1 MKKMLA
7 ILGSPREN
15 GNISKML
22 DCVVI
27 SAKDAG
33 WQVDIV
39 NLYEQN
45 IAWCKGCGACQKSG
59 ICVINDDIGPIR
71 QTLIACDV
79 VALAAPTYFANVPG
93 PVKNMFDRL
102 VGAVMDD
109 RGFVPKPRLR
119 KTQQYLLL
127 TACNTPFPFNRLA
140 RQSTGATR
148 AMKEFFHIAGMK
160 KLGQVVFA
168 GSRNKTELPPAIRK
182 KIARICAFPIKRA
195 KG

>member
-22 DCVVI
+22 GCAVT

-39 NLYEQN
+39 NLYRQN
-45 IAWCKGCGACQKSG
+45 IAWCKGCGACQKSA
-59 ICVINDDIGPIR
+59 ICAINDDIEHIR
-71 QTLIACDV
+71 QMLIACDV
-79 VALAAPTYFANVPG
+79 VVLAAPTYFANVPA

-102 VGAVMDD
+102 VGAIMDD
-109 RGFVPKPRLR
+109 HGFVPKPRLR

-127 TACNTPFPFNRLA
+127 TACNTPFPFDRLA
-140 RQSTGATR
+140 RQSTGAIR
-148 AMKEFFHIAGMK
+148 AMTEFFHISGMK

-168 GSRNKTELPPAIRK
+168 GSRGKTEIPPVIRK
-182 KIARICAFPIKRA
+182 KIARICKIRLC
-195 KG
+195 